1 MLVLLLAAPSVS
13 WVDISMA
20 SDSPPTPAGAAAV
33 GSLGVPFAL
42 ARAAGEVA
50 AAAAAAAKAAWMVFL
65 FSLLIFSLAELCQ
78 ALFTYYSLLDGIT
91 ERWNLNSAI
100 PTYMQ

>member
-1 MLVLLLAAPSVS
+1 
-13 WVDISMA
+13 MA

-42 ARAAGEVA
+42 ARAAGEV
-50 AAAAAAAKAAWMVFL
+50 AAAAAKAAWMVFL